1 MKKYLFKLWSDETG
15 QSTTEYILILAVVVM
30 ITMKFKTM
38 FEGQLT
44 QAINSVS
51 GSIQSAVSSNG
62 SQ

>member
-1 MKKYLFKLWSDETG
+1 MKKYLSKLWSDESG

-44 QAINSVS
+44 TAINSVS
-51 GSIQSAVSSNG
+51 SQIQGAVSQNST
-62 SQ
+62 Q